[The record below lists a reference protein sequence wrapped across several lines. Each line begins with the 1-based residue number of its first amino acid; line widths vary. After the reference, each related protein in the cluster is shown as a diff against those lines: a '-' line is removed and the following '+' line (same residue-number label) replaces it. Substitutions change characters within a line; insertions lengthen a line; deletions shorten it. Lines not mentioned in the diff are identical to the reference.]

1 MEVAGKVTGKKH
13 ENLMETNDFLA
24 FLDDLDKKTVEQISE
39 ELNLSN
45 ENDSLIIP
53 YMIIFKCMARKESR
67 KNLGTGCHCER
78 WYCI

>member
-1 MEVAGKVTGKKH
+1 MKSDG
-13 ENLMETNDFLA
+13 TNDFWHFWMILTKR
-24 FLDDLDKKTVEQISE
+24 LVEQISE

-53 YMIIFKCMARKESR
+53 YMIIFKCMARKMKAE
-67 KNLGTGCHCER
+67 KILGTGCHCER